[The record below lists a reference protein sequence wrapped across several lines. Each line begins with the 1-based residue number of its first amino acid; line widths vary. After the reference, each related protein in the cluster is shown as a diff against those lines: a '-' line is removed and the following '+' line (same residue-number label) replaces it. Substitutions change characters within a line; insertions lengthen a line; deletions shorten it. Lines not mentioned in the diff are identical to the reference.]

1 LQNNFVN
8 NSTRRNQI
16 CKFNDVASQK
26 AIEIA
31 QHSYR
36 YPIVRETLT
45 GSRIRERRIMAGLR
59 QADLA
64 RSVGISASYLN
75 LIEHNRR
82 KIGGKLLVEIAQ
94 ALEVEPSLLSEG
106 AGEAL
111 VASLGETAAQA
122 EANNAETDRAEE
134 LARRFPG
141 WSELLVQQQ
150 RRIATLERR
159 VEALTD
165 RLTHDPQLATSLHEV
180 LSTAA
185 AVRSVASILA
195 EPGDLDPTWRDRF
208 TRNLNDDSLRLA
220 QSSKALVAY
229 LDATETGADR
239 KALPREEAEAVF
251 AEAGYVF
258 DALERPGAHVRDA
271 QAMLSQPSSGAAR
284 KILAAML
291 AQYLRDAEAMP
302 RTAFLKA
309 AAASD
314 HDPMVLAQEF
324 RVPLAAVMRRLAVM
338 PEGALPFACGLV
350 ICDAAGSILFQKPVG
365 GFTVPR
371 TVAPCP
377 LWPLFLALHRPRL
390 PVAQRITQ
398 VGRGPEEYDCL
409 AISAV
414 RADTEYAP
422 QPRIEATMLMRPATG
437 PAAEGANTL
446 SVGTSCR
453 VCSRE
458 KCVARREPSL
468 LQGEPR

>member
-1 LQNNFVN
+1 
-8 NSTRRNQI
+8 
-16 CKFNDVASQK
+16 
-26 AIEIA
+26 
-31 QHSYR
+31 
-36 YPIVRETLT
+36 VRETLT

-64 RSVGISASYLN
+64 RSLGISASYLN

-82 KIGGKLLVEIAQ
+82 RIGGKLLVETAQ
-94 ALEVEPSLLSEG
+94 ILGVEPSLLSEG
-106 AGEAL
+106 AAEAL

-122 EANNAETDRAEE
+122 EANNAETDRTEE

-141 WSELLVQQQ
+141 WSELLVQQH

-195 EPGDLDPTWRDRF
+195 EPGDLEPAWRDRF

-220 QSSKALVAY
+220 ESSKALVAY

-251 AEAGYVF
+251 ADAGYVF
-258 DALERPGAHVRDA
+258 EALERSGAHVRDA
-271 QAMLSQPSSGAAR
+271 RDALDQLSSKAAR
-284 KILAAML
+284 KILEAML
-291 AQYLRDAEAMP
+291 WRYLGDAEAMP
-302 RTAFLKA
+302 RSGFLKA
-309 AAASD
+309 AAACD
-314 HDPMVLAQEF
+314 HDPLELARQF

-371 TVAPCP
+371 AVAPCP
-377 LWPLFLALHRPRL
+377 LWPLFVALHRPRL
-390 PVAQRITQ
+390 PVIQRITQ
-398 VGRGPEEYDCL
+398 VGRGPEQYDCL
-409 AISAV
+409 AVAAP
-414 RADTEYAP
+414 RANTEYAP
-422 QPRIEATMLMRPATG
+422 QPQIEATMLMRPATE
-437 PAAEGANTL
+437 ATAQIEDTL
-446 SVGTSCR
+446 QVGTSCR
-453 VCSRE
+453 VCSRPE
-458 KCVARREPSL
+458 CVARREPSL
-468 LQGEPR
+468 LQGDTR